1 MPLGRDSPRRL
12 AGVDQATLDGC
23 TAKADRAEVQAQA
36 FTDIWRIFRESNPYP
51 SWVEVEEQT
60 GWHHVWFDFSTPAPP
75 SIPVIVGE
83 FAHDLR
89 SALDHLMW
97 REAVERIGFARADAL
112 GNAIKFPIAKRSAD
126 FKSAQSL
133 QYVSDD
139 ARAIMERHQPYRRKN
154 SNALRLLHWFNR
166 EDKHRTVQVASVS
179 LLPQLGMPPDFLERN
194 PFAPIL
200 DWNMIGPIPYRRLKV
215 KTKVVS
221 LRFDPAGPDPQ
232 VRVNGTPYLDIA
244 FRNIPRPLRGIQFE
258 QTIQAVRAVIANF
271 ADLLPSGPDYSSPGD
286 GPRLFAN
293 PFVNPS

>member
-1 MPLGRDSPRRL
+1 
-12 AGVDQATLDGC
+12 VDQATLDGC

-36 FTDIWRIFRESNPYP
+36 FTDIWRIFRESNPYR

-97 REAVERIGFARADAL
+97 REAVEGIGLAQAEDKAAL
-112 GNAIKFPIAKRSAD
+112 IKFPIHKHSAD
-126 FKSAQSL
+126 FKAAESL
-133 QYVSDD
+133 NYVSND
-139 ARAIMERHQPYRRKN
+139 ARAIIERHQPYKRKN
-154 SNALRLLHWFNR
+154 SNALALLHWFNR
-166 EDKHRTVQVASVS
+166 EDKHHTVQIASVS
-179 LLPQLGMPPDFLERN
+179 YLMQLGMPPDFIEYRG
-194 PFAPIL
+194 PIVPIL
-200 DWNMIGPIPYRRLKV
+200 DWDLLSPIPYRRLKGR
-215 KTKVVS
+215 TKVAS
-221 LRFDPAGPDPQ
+221 LRFEPGTDPQ
-232 VRVNGTPYLDIA
+232 VRVKGTPYLDIG
-244 FRNIPRPLRGIQFE
+244 FRNLPRPLRGIQLE

-271 ADLLPSGPDYSSPGD
+271 ADLVPSGPDHPSRGD